1 MRFGRLLKFGA
12 VGATGVIINTAIL
25 YVLSR
30 RLGLPLVLS
39 SAIAVELAIVS
50 NFFWNNR
57 WTFACRSSSLTR
69 FVKFNVASLAG
80 LTVNVTTVWGLTR
93 TGLFFLAANLI
104 GIAVGVAVNYAC
116 SVIWVWRRVT

>member
-12 VGATGVIINTAIL
+12 VGATGVIINTSAL

-30 RLGLPLVLS
+30 WLGLPLLLA

-57 WTFACRSSSLTR
+57 WTFSCRSPSLVR
-69 FVKFNVASLAG
+69 FAKFNAVSLMG
-80 LTVNVTTVWGLTR
+80 LALNVTIVWGLTR
-93 TGLFFLAANLI
+93 TGLYFLIANLVGI
-104 GIAVGVAVNYAC
+104 GVGVAVNYAC
-116 SVIWVWRRVT
+116 SVVWVWRRVT

>member
-12 VGATGVIINTAIL
+12 VGATGVIINTTVL

-30 RLGLPLVLS
+30 RLGLPLLLA

-57 WTFACRSSSLTR
+57 WTFACRRRSLAR
-69 FVKFNVASLAG
+69 FAKFNVASLVG
-80 LTVNVTTVWGLTR
+80 LTVNVTAVWGLTR
-93 TGLFFLAANLI
+93 VGLYFLIANLVGI
-104 GIAVGVAVNYAC
+104 GAGVAVNYAG
-116 SVIWVWRRVT
+116 SVVWVWRRAT

>member
-12 VGATGVIINTAIL
+12 VGATGVIINTSAL

-30 RLGLPLVLS
+30 WLGLPLLLA

-57 WTFACRSSSLTR
+57 WTFACRSSSLAR
-69 FVKFNVASLAG
+69 FAKFNAVSLVG
-80 LTVNVTTVWGLTR
+80 LTLNVTIVWGLTR
-93 TGLFFLAANLI
+93 TGLYFLIANLVGI
-104 GIAVGVAVNYAC
+104 GVGVTVNYAC
-116 SVIWVWRRVT
+116 SVVWVWRRVT

>member
-12 VGATGVIINTAIL
+12 VGATGVIINTSAL

-30 RLGLPLVLS
+30 WLGLPLLLA

-57 WTFACRSSSLTR
+57 WTFACRSSSLVR
-69 FVKFNVASLAG
+69 FAKFNAVSLVG
-80 LTVNVTTVWGLTR
+80 LTLNVTIVWGLTR
-93 TGLFFLAANLI
+93 TGLYFLIANLVGI
-104 GIAVGVAVNYAC
+104 GVGVAVNYAC
-116 SVIWVWRRVT
+116 SVAWVWRRVT